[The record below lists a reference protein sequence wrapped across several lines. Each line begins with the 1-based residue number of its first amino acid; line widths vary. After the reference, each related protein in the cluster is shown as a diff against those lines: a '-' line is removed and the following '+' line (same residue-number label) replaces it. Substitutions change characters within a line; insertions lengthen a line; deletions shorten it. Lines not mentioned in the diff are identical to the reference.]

1 MAEIKKSEISEKG
14 LLDGFVKDANKGI
27 KAIDEFNKGLE
38 ETLKLQA
45 EFVKQ
50 SKKDTTSKGLKKQAE
65 NFKKVDTTVK
75 QLNDTRKVS
84 LQLAKERDKAELKLK
99 KLSTDRI
106 QQTVQLNRL
115 SKEQNAINKDTEILN
130 NKKVGTLVKL
140 AATNRKLQR
149 EINGIVI
156 TGKKEEDQI
165 ARLNKKINE
174 NNKIIDKNSSKV
186 KKQKN
191 NVGGYTDGI
200 KEAASASGLFGGILG
215 KLNAVQ
221 ETLNA
226 LTKKNVVAEEADVVA
241 KTAQAG
247 ATANLTVAQK
257 GLTLAT
263 GGGVKALKAF
273 KIALASSGIGAILLG
288 LGALIA
294 FFKRSQDGVDSLSTG
309 FAGLTTALDVVI
321 DRFALAGEGLKDV
334 IAGFFS
340 FDFDQVS
347 AGLDKIG
354 GAFKGIGDEL
364 AIEVRLATQLKR
376 LTIELTREHK
386 LFEAQQAAEITKA
399 KELNLISRDKL
410 KSDQV
415 RLKALKDANKI
426 EIAISERQLELQEQA
441 LAASLDSISADKT
454 SLELGAEQLEFIQ
467 AIKEG
472 RIDAASAVKQAAD
485 FTLSSAAGEEAL
497 FEIIEKIVAQ
507 EQAKQALLD
516 KQATTIKKT
525 SALQVQIATKNA
537 MALVR
542 EAQALRQIAKDQDE
556 TIERRIDLLTEA
568 AAKEIESFR
577 IQKDANIKNEQ
588 ELAAAKLQINA
599 KLQADIKKL
608 FGKGEDFE
616 AIARKQVK
624 VVNDIEQEL
633 LDQQISALQRRLEV
647 EELSVDERIKLIN
660 EIGEIEKT
668 KAQAQSEFLISL
680 EGKTAEEI
688 ELIRLKLAGKLDDIR
703 NAEVDAVKQANEK
716 ILQSETDLQADREA
730 LQDAR
735 IQSAKNVTEILKL
748 IAGEDE
754 ESQKNIQR
762 LQKTLAVAEILI
774 NLNREISGIREKNAK
789 KEDSKRLNTSQ
800 IFQANTAAALGIAG
814 VLATGFEKGGLV
826 EGKEQLININE
837 KGEEFV
843 VDAQTTKT
851 LGLNKKG
858 SNMQD
863 FHQRMDNGLLMS
875 PHAFKS
881 LEVGSV
887 VKPSDVGFK
896 QVIKNQNDVGSM
908 LARTIEKN
916 ATSFELKG
924 NDIGELVSTS
934 RKGSHTKVRTFRK
947 SRIV

>member
-1 MAEIKKSEISEKG
+1 MSEIKAKEIAEKN
-14 LLDGFVKDANKGI
+14 LLKGFIADLTKGE
-27 KAIDEFNKGLE
+27 KAVDDFNDS
-38 ETLKLQA
+38 LKEVLKTQDKIQKQA
-45 EFVKQ
+45 
-50 SKKDTTSKGLKKQAE
+50 KKDTTSKGLKKQAE
-65 NFKKVDTTVK
+65 NLKKVDKTIKT
-75 QLNDTRKVS
+75 LTDTQKVA
-84 LQLAKERDKAELKLK
+84 LQLAKDREKAELKLK
-99 KLSTDRI
+99 KLNSDKI
-106 QQTVQLNRL
+106 QDTVQLNRL

-130 NKKVGTLVKL
+130 NKSAGTLEKL
-140 AATNRKLQR
+140 AASSRKLR
-149 EINGIVI
+149 RERDKLNLNTEKGRKRLIEIN
-156 TGKKEEDQI
+156 KELD
-165 ARLNKKINE
+165 K
-174 NNKIIDKNSSKV
+174 NNKIVLKNSDSL
-186 KKQKN
+186 KKQN
-191 NVGGYTDGI
+191 INVGNYTNSI
-200 KEAASASGLFGGILG
+200 KDAASASGLFGGILG

-221 ETLNA
+221 ETLA
-226 LTKKNVVAEEADVVA
+226 AITKKNVIVEEADVIA
-241 KTAQAG
+241 KEGQAL
-247 ATANLTVAQK
+247 ATTNLTVAQR
-257 GLTLAT
+257 GLTIAT
-263 GGGVKALKAF
+263 SGGVKALKLF
-273 KIALASSGIGAILLG
+273 KVALASSGIGAILVG

-321 DRFALAGEGLKDV
+321 DRFALVGEGLKDV

-774 NLNREISGIREKNAK
+774 NLNREISGIREKNAD

-814 VLATGFEKGGLV
+814 VLATGFSEGGYTGDGDKHEV
-826 EGKEQLININE
+826 AGVVH
-837 KGEEFV
+837 KGEFV
-843 VDAQTTKT
+843 IDKETVAKA
-851 LGLNKKG
+851 GLKG
-858 SNMQD
+858 ATMQD
-863 FHQRMDNGLLMS
+863 FNNNLLMS